1 MSECELTTTCI
12 FFNDKMA
19 DMPSMSSMMKS
30 VYCQDKHETC
40 ARFQVVKAVGRAKV
54 PADLFPN
61 QLDRAVHVIKQ
72 G

>member
-1 MSECELTTTCI
+1 MSECELTATCI
-12 FFNDKMA
+12 FFNDKMS

-30 VYCQDKHETC
+30 VYCKDKFDTC

-61 QLDRAVHVIKQ
+61 QLDRAVTVIKQ